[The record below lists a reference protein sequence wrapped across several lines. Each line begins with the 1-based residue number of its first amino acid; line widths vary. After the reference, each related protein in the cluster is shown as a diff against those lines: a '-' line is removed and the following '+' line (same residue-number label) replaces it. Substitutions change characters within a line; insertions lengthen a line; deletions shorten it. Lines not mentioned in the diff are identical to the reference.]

1 MKYLPFAAT
10 MALLSA
16 PVYAEG
22 DAANGEEIFN
32 RQCSTCHVVE
42 NEAGE
47 ILAGRAS
54 HVGPNLYGVVGR
66 APGTFPEFNYGDS
79 LVAYGATEVVWG
91 EENLVGYMQD
101 PTDFLRTALDDRRAR
116 GKMAFQLRDPQ
127 DAADVYAFLAT
138 FATPAAE

>member
-1 MKYLPFAAT
+1 MKYLPLAAT
-10 MALLSA
+10 MVLLSA
-16 PVYAEG
+16 PAFAEG
-22 DAANGEEIFN
+22 DAANGEALFN

-47 ILAGRAS
+47 ILAGRAA

-66 APGTFPEFNYGDS
+66 TPGTYPEFEYGDS
-79 LVAYGATEVVWG
+79 MVAYGATGVVWG
-91 EENLVGYMQD
+91 EENLLAYVQD

-138 FATPAAE
+138 FTAPAQ

>member
-1 MKYLPFAAT
+1 MKYLPLAAT
-10 MALLSA
+10 IVLLSA
-16 PVYAEG
+16 PVFAEG

-42 NEAGE
+42 TEAGE
-47 ILAGRAS
+47 VLAGRAAKI
-54 HVGPNLYGVVGR
+54 GPNLYGVVGR
-66 APGTFPEFNYGDS
+66 TPGTYPEFKYGDS
-79 LVAYGATEVVWG
+79 LVAYGATGAVWA
-91 EENLVGYMQD
+91 EENLLAYNQD

-138 FATPAAE
+138 FAALAQ

>member
-1 MKYLPFAAT
+1 MKYLPLAAT
-10 MALLSA
+10 IVLLSA
-16 PVYAEG
+16 PVFAEG

-47 ILAGRAS
+47 VLAGRAAK
-54 HVGPNLYGVVGR
+54 VGPNLYGVVGR
-66 APGTFPEFNYGDS
+66 TPGTYPEFEYGDS
-79 LVAYGATEVVWG
+79 LVAYGATGAVWA
-91 EENLVGYMQD
+91 EENLLAYMQD

-138 FATPAAE
+138 FTAPAE

>member
-1 MKYLPFAAT
+1 MKYLPLAT
-10 MALLSA
+10 TIVLLSA
-16 PVYAEG
+16 PVFAEG
-22 DAANGEEIFN
+22 DAANGEDIFN

-47 ILAGRAS
+47 VLAGRAAK
-54 HVGPNLYGVVGR
+54 VGPNLYGVVGR
-66 APGTFPEFNYGDS
+66 TPGTYPEFEYGDS
-79 LVAYGATEVVWG
+79 LVAYGATGAVWA
-91 EENLVGYMQD
+91 EENLLAYMQD

-138 FATPAAE
+138 FTAPAE

>member
-1 MKYLPFAAT
+1 MKYLPLAT
-10 MALLSA
+10 TIVLLSA
-16 PVYAEG
+16 PVFAEG

-47 ILAGRAS
+47 VLAGRAAK
-54 HVGPNLYGVVGR
+54 VGPNLYGVVGR
-66 APGTFPEFNYGDS
+66 TPGTYPEFEYGDS
-79 LVAYGATEVVWG
+79 LVAYGATGAVWA
-91 EENLVGYMQD
+91 EENLLAYMQD

-138 FATPAAE
+138 FTAPAE